1 MLSIFSSSLESR
13 EGMSVSG
20 VTWKMRGKL
29 SSPGFFDASEGFPMP
44 FKEAKSRAYA
54 CLGGVYVAWTVEQ
67 RVRV

>member
-1 MLSIFSSSLESR
+1 
-13 EGMSVSG
+13 MSVSG